1 MEKISKKS
9 SFGLI
14 AITIAIL
21 LKYLP
26 ADLPVGPIEFFRGFA
41 MGIGITL
48 IIAGAIETF
57 RKKKE

>member
-1 MEKISKKS
+1 MDKLSKKS
-9 SFGLI
+9 SFGVISI
-14 AITIAIL
+14 AIAIL

-48 IIAGAIETF
+48 LIAGFIEQ